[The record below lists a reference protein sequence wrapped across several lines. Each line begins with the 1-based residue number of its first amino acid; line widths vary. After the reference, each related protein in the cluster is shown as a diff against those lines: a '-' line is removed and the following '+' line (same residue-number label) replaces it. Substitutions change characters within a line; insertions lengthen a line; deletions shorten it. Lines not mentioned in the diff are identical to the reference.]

1 MKKHF
6 FFLALSFSALL
17 AVVFSCS
24 SSDDG
29 GEYVELSPVVMD
41 LTQVPYPKL
50 SDYKFF
56 EGNLADLQPALR
68 VLPYELN
75 SELFTDYA
83 LKKRFVW
90 MPGNVK
96 ATYSDDDEVVNF
108 PMGAAL
114 IKNFFYESEETS
126 NGIRLIETRIM
137 IKKEGEWIFATYV
150 WNPEQTEAYLDN
162 AGSTVRVSWEHN
174 GETKSTNYKIP
185 SEFDCKQCHALN
197 DVPAPIGPKP
207 QNLNRDYAYAGGSM
221 NQLEKWKKTGYL
233 NSYAAEIN
241 TTVDW
246 TDTSQPLEVRVRSY
260 LDVNCAHCHRPE
272 NWAHPGLNFQ
282 FSETIDPMNL
292 GVCVEPLDFVSGEQ
306 THIVNKGNVELSLM
320 PYRMSTNVQSEMM
333 PVLGRTVAH
342 EEGVALI
349 EEWINSLEGECP

>member
-6 FFLALSFSALL
+6 LFLVVSLSTVL
-17 AVVFSCS
+17 AVVLSCS

-29 GEYVELSPVVMD
+29 GEYTELSPVVMD

-56 EGNLADLQPALR
+56 EGNLADLKPALR
-68 VLPYELN
+68 VLPYDLN

-96 ATYSDDDEVVNF
+96 ATYNKDSEVLNF
-108 PMGAAL
+108 PAGSVL
-114 IKNFFYESEETS
+114 IKNFFYESDLTA
-126 NGIRLIETRIM
+126 NGIRLIETRVM
-137 IKKEGEWIFATYV
+137 IKREDGWIFATYV
-150 WNPEQTEAYLDN
+150 WNPEQTDAFLDN

-174 GETKSTNYKIP
+174 GQTRMTNYKIP
-185 SEFDCKQCHALN
+185 TEFDCKRCHALN
-197 DVPAPIGPKP
+197 EVPAPIGPKP
-207 QNLNRDYAYAGGSM
+207 QNLNRAYDYGDGSM
-221 NQLEKWKKTGYL
+221 NQLAKWKETGYL
-233 NSYAAEIN
+233 KSYESGIN
-241 TTVDW
+241 TTIDW
-246 TDTSQPLEVRVRSY
+246 TDASKPLETRVRSY

-272 NWAHPGLNFQ
+272 NWEHAGLNLQ
-282 FSETIDPMNL
+282 FSETTNPANL
-292 GVCVEPLDFVSGEQ
+292 GVCVEPVDFVAGSQ
-306 THIVNKGNVELSLM
+306 THIVYKGNVGLSLM
-320 PYRMSTNVQSEMM
+320 PFRMSSNVQSEMM
-333 PVLGRTVAH
+333 PVVGRTVVH

>member
-6 FFLALSFSALL
+6 LFPAFSLL
-17 AVVFSCS
+17 AVLAIAFSCS

-29 GEYVELSPVVMD
+29 GEYVELSPVAMD
-41 LTQVPYPKL
+41 LTQIPYPKL

-68 VLPYELN
+68 VLPYDLN

-96 ATYSDDDEVVNF
+96 AAYNEDGEVLNF
-108 PMGAAL
+108 PLGAAL
-114 IKNFFYESEETS
+114 IKNFYYESADIP
-126 NGIRLIETRIM
+126 NGMRHIETRIM
-137 IKKEGEWIFATYV
+137 IRKEDGWIFATYV

-162 AGSTVRVSWEHN
+162 AGSTVRVAWEHN
-174 GETKSTNYKIP
+174 GETRMTNYKIP
-185 SEFDCKQCHALN
+185 SEFDCRQCHALN
-197 DVPAPIGPKP
+197 DVPGPIGPKP
-207 QNLNRDYAYAGGSM
+207 QNLNRNYAYADGSL

-233 NSYAAEIN
+233 KSYAAEIN

-246 TDTSQPLEVRVRSY
+246 TDTSKPLEARVRSY

-282 FSETIDPMNL
+282 FRETTDPANM
-292 GVCVEPLDFVSGEQ
+292 GVCVEPVDFVSGSQ
-306 THIVNKGNVELSLM
+306 THIVYKGNVELSLM
-320 PYRMSTNVQSEMM
+320 LYRMSSNVQSEMM
-333 PVLGRTVAH
+333 PVVGRTVVH

-349 EEWINSLEGECP
+349 EEWITSLAGECP